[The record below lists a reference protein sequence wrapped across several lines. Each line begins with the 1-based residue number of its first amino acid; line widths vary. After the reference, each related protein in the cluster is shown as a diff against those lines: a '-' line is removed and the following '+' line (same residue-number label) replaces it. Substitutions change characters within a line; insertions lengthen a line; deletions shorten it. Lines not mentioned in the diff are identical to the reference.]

1 MTDDSTSN
9 EPTSNDSG
17 AVGERG
23 ETIRRALLE
32 IPENRG
38 TLYESS
44 TGKVRLAQGLRQM
57 LQYTA
62 TSTAE
67 DDVMASAADLVD
79 QAVRLLEPGPHGR
92 GYHGSAEGSVGGVP
106 HGFTSH
112 SPVTGPLNALASVV
126 TLSSTDTEVVA
137 DVTYGDAYEGPP
149 GHVHGGLIAAIF
161 DEVLGFAQ
169 ALSGAPGMT
178 GKLEITYRSPT
189 PLHTP
194 LRVVGRFD
202 RIDGRKI
209 FTTGTIHAGDRLC
222 AEAKG
227 LFISV
232 RPERFG
238 ALDQLR
244 DEHQGRSRA

>member
-1 MTDDSTSN
+1 MTENTPHESALVD
-9 EPTSNDSG
+9 
-17 AVGERG
+17 ERG
-23 ETIRRALLE
+23 ENIRRALLD
-32 IPENRG
+32 IPENRDS
-38 TLYESS
+38 LYESS
-44 TGKVRLAQGLRQM
+44 LGRVRLAQGLRQV
-57 LQYTA
+57 LQHSA
-62 TSTAE
+62 TSTAA
-67 DDVMASAADLVD
+67 DDVMSRAADLID
-79 QAVRLLEPGPHGR
+79 QAAQLLEPGPHGR

-112 SPVTGPLNALASVV
+112 SPVTGPLNALASIV
-126 TLSSTDTEVVA
+126 TLSSSDTEVVA
-137 DVTYGDAYEGPP
+137 DVTFGDAYEGPP

-178 GKLEITYRSPT
+178 GKLEITYRAPT

-194 LRVVGRFD
+194 LRVVGRFE

-238 ALDQLR
+238 ALDRLR
-244 DEHQGRSRA
+244 DEHQGRAGS

>member
-1 MTDDSTSN
+1 MTDDSPQLSPHMT
-9 EPTSNDSG
+9 
-17 AVGERG
+17 ERG
-23 ETIRRALLE
+23 ENIRRALLE
-32 IPENRG
+32 IPENRDA
-38 TLYESS
+38 LYEASS
-44 TGKVRLAQGLRQM
+44 GRVRLADGLRRA
-57 LQYTA
+57 LQHAA
-62 TSTAE
+62 TSIAPDET
-67 DDVMASAADLVD
+67 MARAADLID
-79 QAVRLLEPGPHGR
+79 EAVRILEPGPHGR

-112 SPVTGPLNALASVV
+112 SPVTGPLNAIASVV
-126 TLSSTDTEVVA
+126 SLSSNETQVVAEVV
-137 DVTYGDAYEGPP
+137 YGDAYEGPP
-149 GHVHGGLIAAIF
+149 GHLHGGFVAAIF

-194 LRVVGRFD
+194 LRVEGRFE
-202 RIDGRKI
+202 RVEGRKI

-238 ALDQLR
+238 QLDQLR
-244 DEHQGRSRA
+244 QENQARPSS

>member
-1 MTDDSTSN
+1 MTDESPMASDGVT
-9 EPTSNDSG
+9 
-17 AVGERG
+17 ERG
-23 ETIRRALLE
+23 ENIRRALLE
-32 IPENRG
+32 IPENRDS
-38 TLYESS
+38 LYEAS
-44 TGKVRLAQGLRQM
+44 TGRVRLAESLRRA
-57 LQYTA
+57 LQHAA
-62 TSTAE
+62 TSTAP
-67 DDVMASAADLVD
+67 DATVARAADLIEE
-79 QAVRLLEPGPHGR
+79 AVRILEPGPHGR

-112 SPVTGPLNALASVV
+112 SPVTGPLNAVASVV
-126 TLSSTDTEVVA
+126 SLSSTDTEVVA
-137 DVTYGDAYEGPP
+137 DVVYGDAYEGPP
-149 GHVHGGLIAAIF
+149 GHLHGGFVAAIF

-178 GKLEITYRSPT
+178 GRLEITYRSPT

-194 LRVVGRFD
+194 LRVAGRFEK
-202 RIDGRKI
+202 IEGRKI

-238 ALDQLR
+238 QLDQMR
-244 DEHQGRSRA
+244 QEHQERSPH

>member
-1 MTDDSTSN
+1 MTDDNHHESASV
-9 EPTSNDSG
+9 D
-17 AVGERG
+17 ERG
-23 ETIRRALLE
+23 ENIRRALLE
-32 IPENRG
+32 IPENRDS
-38 TLYESS
+38 LYESS
-44 TGKVRLAQGLRQM
+44 LGRVRLAQGLRQV
-57 LQYTA
+57 LQHSA
-62 TSTAE
+62 TSTAP
-67 DDVMASAADLVD
+67 DDVMSRAADLVE
-79 QAVRLLEPGPHGR
+79 QAAQLLEPGPHGR

-112 SPVTGPLNALASVV
+112 SPVTGPLNALASIV
-126 TLSSTDTEVVA
+126 TLSSSDTEVVA
-137 DVTYGDAYEGPP
+137 EVVYGDAYEGPP

-178 GKLEITYRSPT
+178 GKLEITYRAPT

-194 LRVVGRFD
+194 LRVVGRFE

-238 ALDQLR
+238 ALDRLR
-244 DEHQGRSRA
+244 DEHQGRAGS

>member
-1 MTDDSTSN
+1 MTENTPHESAFVD
-9 EPTSNDSG
+9 
-17 AVGERG
+17 ERG
-23 ETIRRALLE
+23 ENIRRALLD
-32 IPENRG
+32 IPENRDS
-38 TLYESS
+38 LYESS
-44 TGKVRLAQGLRQM
+44 MGRVRLAQGLRQV
-57 LQYTA
+57 LQHSA
-62 TSTAE
+62 TSTAA
-67 DDVMASAADLVD
+67 DDVMSRAADLID
-79 QAVRLLEPGPHGR
+79 QAAQLLEPGPHGR

-112 SPVTGPLNALASVV
+112 SPVTGPLNALASIV
-126 TLSSTDTEVVA
+126 TLSSSDTEVVA
-137 DVTYGDAYEGPP
+137 DVTFGDAYEGPP

-178 GKLEITYRSPT
+178 GKLEITYRAPT

-194 LRVVGRFD
+194 LRVVGRFE

-238 ALDQLR
+238 ALDRLR
-244 DEHQGRSRA
+244 DEHQGRAGS